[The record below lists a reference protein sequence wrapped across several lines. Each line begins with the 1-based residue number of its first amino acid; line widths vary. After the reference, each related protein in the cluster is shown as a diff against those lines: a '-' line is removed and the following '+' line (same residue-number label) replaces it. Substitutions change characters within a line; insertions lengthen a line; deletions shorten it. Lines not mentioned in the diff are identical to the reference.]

1 VELVKE
7 LNIPVLTT
15 EQIEELCLT
24 VEKAAREYV
33 LLKVPPK
40 KIQELNISVETEG
53 AKPIQLNVEV
63 ELVLSPLM
71 KKVHVEKIVDEA
83 VKEAFVS
90 AEKLLRDLKCRSPN

>member
-33 LLKVPPK
+33 LSKVPPK

-53 AKPIQLNVEV
+53 AKPVQLNVEV

>member
-1 VELVKE
+1 MKE

-33 LLKVPPK
+33 LSKVPPK
-40 KIQELNISVETEG
+40 KIQELDISVETEG
-53 AKPIQLNVEV
+53 AKPVQLNVEV

-83 VKEAFVS
+83 VKEAFVA

>member
-1 VELVKE
+1 MKE

-33 LLKVPPK
+33 LSKVPPK
-40 KIQELNISVETEG
+40 KIQELDISVETEG
-53 AKPIQLNVEV
+53 AKPVQLNVEV

>member
-1 VELVKE
+1 VKE

-33 LLKVPPK
+33 LSKVPPK

-53 AKPIQLNVEV
+53 AKPVQLNVEV

-71 KKVHVEKIVDEA
+71 EKVHVEKIVDEA

>member
-1 VELVKE
+1 VKE

-33 LLKVPPK
+33 LSKVPPK

-53 AKPIQLNVEV
+53 AKPVQLNVEV

>member
-33 LLKVPPK
+33 LSKVPPK

-53 AKPIQLNVEV
+53 AKPVQLNVEV

-71 KKVHVEKIVDEA
+71 EKVHVEKIVDEA

>member
-1 VELVKE
+1 MKE

-33 LLKVPPK
+33 LSKVPPK

-53 AKPIQLNVEV
+53 AKPVQLNVEV

-71 KKVHVEKIVDEA
+71 EKVHVEKIVDEA